1 MKRGGGEEGGV
12 MKIKTV
18 KVKPLSEEKCW
29 CCGHYSMEPAPASA
43 NLPKG
48 WLKCQQCGATACP
61 TGVVARQ
68 PKPKRRGEEEEEDDK
83 C

>member
-1 MKRGGGEEGGV
+1 

-61 TGVVARQ
+61 TGVVERQ
-68 PKPKRRGEEEEEDDK
+68 PKLRRRKMINAEKPKKAGRTLG
-83 C
+83 